1 MASEL
6 LEDEGIAVGEVLQ
19 AQDVQWPVHEPQQDE
34 QSRLGDEERHGILGR
49 LHSVC
54 LLLPLC
60 LFVLLVVLPRVDGLL
75 SASECSDH
83 WDG

>member
-6 LEDEGIAVGEVLQ
+6 LEDEGITTGEVLQ

-34 QSRLGDEERHGILGR
+34 QSRLGDEERHGVLGH
-49 LHSVC
+49 LHSLR
-54 LLLPLC
+54 LLLSLR

-75 SASECSDH
+75 FAPECSDH